1 MKEKNIANNIIN
13 STIKTKNSYFE
24 LKNKEQGITLVAL
37 VITIIILIIL
47 ATVAINFA
55 FGNNGLIQRAED
67 ARDYYVNDT
76 SYTDESITN
85 VESYLNEIIGGNGGS
100 SSGGKTLVQAFNDG
114 EIKVGDYVDYKNPTS
129 GTYTAYATDTGMDN
143 AGIDGVTDQVFDV
156 SKNQLNWRVLGID
169 EETGGL
175 KLIAG
180 SPMKSDNIVNGE
192 ASPYLYM
199 YGAKS
204 YTNGVNI
211 LNSIGAL
218 YKNEYAEEARS
229 VNMDDINQVT
239 GITTEDDIKR
249 VNLDAY
255 SYYANY
261 QYGDSYSYENHYTP
275 ESWLNGKTPTT
286 VTGTVDGYYYSINSQ
301 VEEDTPYVTME
312 DTRVYDMLFDNVEYL
327 TGKNYWLASHGI
339 TTYSD
344 GYVDG
349 AFFGPGMVRAGDGIP
364 VAGTIS
370 MFFSDGDEFNDFAA
384 VRPVVILKSDVT
396 VEQVHVIADKTEEE
410 WSYIE

>member
-1 MKEKNIANNIIN
+1 MKKAKKAQQIGQ
-13 STIKTKNSYFE
+13 
-24 LKNKEQGITLVAL
+24 EQGITLVAL

-67 ARDYYVNDT
+67 ARDYYANDT

-229 VNMDDINQVT
+229 VNIDDINQIT

-249 VNLDAY
+249 YNLDPQI
-255 SYYANY
+255 NNGY
-261 QYGDSYSYENHYTP
+261 QYGDPYEYVSDGDNNYYTP
-275 ESWLNGKTPTT
+275 ESWLNNKTPTT
-286 VTGTVDGYYYSINSQ
+286 VTGTVDGYFYAINAPTESGF
-301 VEEDTPYVTME
+301 PYESVQLE
-312 DTRVYDMLFDNVEYL
+312 DTRAYDMLFDNIEYG
-327 TGKNYWLASHGI
+327 TGKNY
-339 TTYSD
+339 
-344 GYVDG
+344 
-349 AFFGPGMVRAGDGIP
+349 
-364 VAGTIS
+364 
-370 MFFSDGDEFNDFAA
+370 
-384 VRPVVILKSDVT
+384 
-396 VEQVHVIADKTEEE
+396 
-410 WSYIE
+410 